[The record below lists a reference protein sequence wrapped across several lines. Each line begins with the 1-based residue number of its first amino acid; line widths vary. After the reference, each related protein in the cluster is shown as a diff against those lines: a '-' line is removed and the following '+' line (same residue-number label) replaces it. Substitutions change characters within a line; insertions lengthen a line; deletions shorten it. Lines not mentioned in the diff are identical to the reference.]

1 MMRSIPSDGESH
13 ERDAFDL
20 AAGYRCPPP
29 ETLLPAIEGTLPD
42 PLRAQTLAHLDRCDV
57 CRQLA
62 AALESPETSNYSDLE
77 AARIRERIDQRVASR
92 PRWLAGLAT
101 AAGIIITVGMVWMFR
116 LPSMSDIPDAPS
128 RPATPP
134 TREARTFVL
143 PLTVPPIELPPG
155 ALVLRGGTA
164 DAQAEAL
171 SRALEPFGRGDYE
184 DAARRLEAIRL
195 ARPDD
200 AFASYYLGVSYLLAG
215 RLADADVPLQR
226 ARELT
231 APGTPMH
238 SDATWYL
245 AIVLERSDRVDQVEP
260 LLKQLCGS
268 GGSHD
273 APACAALVALA
284 PRIGGNNRDAASSPL
299 SLARVG
305 VVGQRAGVGRPG
317 N

>member
-1 MMRSIPSDGESH
+1 MPSDSESH
-13 ERDAFDL
+13 ERDAFDV
-20 AAGYRCPPP
+20 AAGYRCPPA
-29 ETLLPAIEGTLPD
+29 ETLLPAIEGTLPE
-42 PLRAQTLAHLDRCDV
+42 PLRTQTLAHLDRCDV
-57 CRQLA
+57 CRGLA
-62 AALESPETSNYSDLE
+62 TALASAEVANPSDLE
-77 AARIRERIDQRVASR
+77 AARMRARVDERVASR
-92 PRWLAGLAT
+92 RPWLAGLAT

-116 LPSMSDIPDAPS
+116 LPSLTEVPDAPS
-128 RPATPP
+128 RPTTPP

-164 DAQAEAL
+164 DPHAAAL
-171 SRALEPFGRGDYE
+171 ASALEPFGRGDYE
-184 DAARRLEAIRL
+184 DAARRLDAIRL
-195 ARPDD
+195 AQPDD

-215 RLADADVPLQR
+215 RPADADVPLQR

-231 APGTPMH
+231 APGTVMH
-238 SDATWYL
+238 GDATWYL
-245 AIVLERSDRVDQVEP
+245 AIVLERSDRVDQAAP

-284 PRIGGNNRDAASSPL
+284 SRIGGNNRDEASPLL

-305 VVGQRAGVGRPG
+305 VVGQPAGVVRPTD
-317 N
+317 